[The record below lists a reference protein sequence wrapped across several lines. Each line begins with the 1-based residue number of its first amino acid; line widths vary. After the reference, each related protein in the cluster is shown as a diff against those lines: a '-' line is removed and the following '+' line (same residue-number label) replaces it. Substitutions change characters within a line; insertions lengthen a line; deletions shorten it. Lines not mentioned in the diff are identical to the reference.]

1 MTNSIFIGKY
11 IYYALTESSEV
22 SQYVVFKVFPIVAEQ
37 GTEYPF
43 IVYRRN
49 NIQNSQNTKDGFNE
63 DSVDFDVIVVSD
75 KYDESIEIANAVRKV
90 LEKKKRVFGDML
102 ITNTVMQGIS
112 EDFVE
117 NAYVQTLNFS
127 CTVENN

>member
-11 IYYALTESSEV
+11 IYYALTESNEV
-22 SQYVVFKVFPIVAEQ
+22 NQYVGFKVFPIVAEQ

-49 NIQNSQNTKDGFNE
+49 NIQNSENTKDGFNE

-90 LEKKKRVFGDML
+90 LEKKKRVYGDML
-102 ITNTVMQGIS
+102 ITNTLLQGIS

-127 CTVENN
+127 CIVENN

>member
-22 SQYVVFKVFPIVAEQ
+22 NQYVGFKVFPIVAEQ

-49 NIQNSQNTKDGFNE
+49 NIQNSENTKDGFNE

-75 KYDESIEIANAVRKV
+75 KYDECIEIANAVRKV
-90 LEKKKRVFGDML
+90 LEKKKRVYGDML
-102 ITNTVMQGIS
+102 ITNTLLQGIS

-127 CTVENN
+127 CLVENN